1 MLALPLFHM
10 LKKALS
16 KTESTKDNHLSSI
29 KNLTKS
35 TIANGEEVDE
45 ENRDGSLYR
54 KPNFC
59 DELTGY
65 RRNVGDGRDENV

>member
-1 MLALPLFHM
+1 M

-16 KTESTKDNHLSSI
+16 KTESAKDNHLSSI

-54 KPNFC
+54 KPDFC
-59 DELTGY
+59 DELTGHC
-65 RRNVGDGRDENV
+65 RNVGDGRDENV